1 MELGYQYSEDKGKA
15 ATGPAEPV
23 APPEIT
29 YQTSGN
35 APEIDLKAPKYN
47 KALADKRR
55 NQFLT
60 TKHSIKEKMQLY
72 SCSTK
77 GKLEEL
83 QEILEGTNGKEALS
97 VTEEVSKAGYYWT
110 VIHYASHYGH
120 YEVLQYII
128 EFLDDHPDKFE
139 IFNMQTTEGKS
150 PLFCAILSSDINYK

>member
-15 ATGPAEPV
+15 ATGPYEPT

-29 YQTSGN
+29 YQSSGN
-35 APEIDLKAPKYN
+35 APDIDLKAPKYD
-47 KALADKRR
+47 KELANSRR
-55 NQFLT
+55 NRFLT

-77 GKLEEL
+77 GKLDEL
-83 QEILEGTNGKEALS
+83 KDILEGTPESEALS

-120 YEVLQYII
+120 YEVL
-128 EFLDDHPDKFE
+128 
-139 IFNMQTTEGKS
+139 
-150 PLFCAILSSDINYK
+150 